1 MFSVTPFTFN
11 NIGLF
16 MLTVGDK
23 PWTSARKVCKALE
36 YGKATKTA
44 DIVENLCSQENY
56 TSKGQSRK
64 FVFGTNFIDWQK
76 ESRKDDYCIS
86 CCLLVNS
93 QKQKKSG

>member
-11 NIGLF
+11 NIALF
-16 MLTVGDK
+16 MLTVDDK
-23 PWTSARKVCKALE
+23 SWTSARKVCKTLE

-56 TSKGQSRK
+56 ASKCQSRK
-64 FVFGTNFIDWQK
+64 FVFGTNLIDWQK
-76 ESRKDDYCIS
+76 ESRKDHYCFS